1 MEMTSRKDLHK
12 LAAAL
17 NGLPVLGCRADS
29 PADRAGVVYGDILLS
44 VNGRPTPDWT
54 AFIEARSLSS
64 SQMVIEVF
72 RDGQQ
77 LKLEVALE
85 DTTRLD
91 PAQLLAELIAERLV
105 PLDMTPPP
113 ASKPN

>member
-29 PADRAGVVYGDILLS
+29 PADRAGVMYGDVLLS

-64 SQMVIEVF
+64 TEMIVELF

-77 LKLEVALE
+77 LKLVVPLE
-85 DTTRLD
+85 GASRLD

-105 PLDMTPPP
+105 PLDLTPAPM
-113 ASKPN
+113 SQPN